1 MRDSSNCPACDYE
14 YTYKEMNG
22 TWVCTGCANQW
33 GLSVVP
39 DLDET
44 VR

>member
-1 MRDSSNCPACDYE
+1 MRDSLNCPACDYE
-14 YTYKEMNG
+14 YTYQEMNG